1 MNKQRK
7 CVTLIKMILLL
18 YFAEIF
24 RHLWKKSDLRPVLQ
38 ENGQKSTVFVLYQNL
53 NYISTHP
60 IASMV
65 GK

>member
-1 MNKQRK
+1 
-7 CVTLIKMILLL
+7 MILPL
-18 YFAEIF
+18 YFEEIF

-38 ENGQKSTVFVLYQNL
+38 ENEQKSTVFVLYQNL
-53 NYISTHP
+53 NYISIHP

>member
-1 MNKQRK
+1 
-7 CVTLIKMILLL
+7 MILPL

-24 RHLWKKSDLRPVLQ
+24 RHLWKKSDLGPVLQ

-60 IASMV
+60 ITSMA